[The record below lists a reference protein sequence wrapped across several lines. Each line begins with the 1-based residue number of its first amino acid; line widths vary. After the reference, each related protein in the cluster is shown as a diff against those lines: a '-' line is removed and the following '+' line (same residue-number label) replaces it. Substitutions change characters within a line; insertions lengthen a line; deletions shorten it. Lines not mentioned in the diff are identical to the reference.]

1 MKRLLD
7 LLTSVLLLLACSPL
21 LVVTA
26 VVIKARMGSP
36 ILFRQKRIGRD
47 EVPFVLLKFRTM
59 RPGAASDEQRLTPL
73 GRWLRRTSIDELP
86 SLINVLR
93 GDMSLVGPRP
103 LLVRY
108 LPYYTDEERLRHRV
122 RPGITGW
129 AQIHG
134 RNELDWDTRLAYDVW
149 YVRHHSLLLDAKI
162 LWKTARIVVTGRGV
176 VEAPATAQ
184 RDLDEVRSAKQA
196 PSATVPKRA
205 APGSSPDNE

>member
-1 MKRLLD
+1 M
-7 LLTSVLLLLACSPL
+7 
-21 LVVTA
+21 A
-26 VVIKARMGSP
+26 VAVAIKARMGSP
-36 ILFRQKRIGRD
+36 ILFRQRRVGRN

-59 RPGAASDEQRLTPL
+59 RPGTEPDEQRLTPL

-108 LPYYTDEERLRHRV
+108 LPYYTSEERLRHRV

-134 RNELDWDTRLAYDVW
+134 RNELDWDTRLAHDVW
-149 YVRHHSLLLDAKI
+149 YVRHRSLLLDAKI
-162 LWKTARIVVTGRGV
+162 LWYTLWIALTGQGV
-176 VEAPATAQ
+176 VEAPTTTQ
-184 RDLDEVRSAKQA
+184 RDLDEVRSAKPA
-196 PSATVPKRA
+196 PADTVPNRA
-205 APGSSPDNE
+205 VPGSSPDNNA